1 MSAEEKEQSAG
12 DTATSR
18 KLADEVTAEQSF
30 DEAVAD
36 VFPTFA
42 TAEAIVLGVYAVWVA
57 LFAPWD
63 GFIRA
68 VLAALALGSAAGPP
82 LLATAAVARR
92 GTDSKVQESAAFA
105 LCIALC
111 NCLPALFLG
120 GSTYASFGVGA
131 TMVVSGCLLLSARL
145 LMILLASGLVAVAPA
160 AVVADS
166 FEPLLWVAAMACLG
180 LFAYTSRVSVA
191 ERLYTERKRQVAIER
206 DELSAREAELQRR
219 HEKEREAACDLEVR
233 AETEAFWS
241 WDLVEDKVWFSS
253 RWREMLGYDGQ
264 DLGEEPSK
272 WFNIVHPHDLG
283 RLLDSLKSHIEGQD
297 EESFEVEHRIRQ
309 KDNTYCWV
317 LSRGRAVRDEKGRA
331 QRILGL
337 QVNLRRLKLFESQ
350 LLHDATHDRLTGL
363 PNRQY
368 LLTRLRE
375 DGERAAR
382 SNDYKF
388 AVVFL
393 DLDGFKDINDSLG
406 HMAGDRLLGA
416 VGRRLAEST
425 GPEDTVA
432 RLGGDEFVVL
442 LRNVFDDQDAVQRAS
457 KIQSVL
463 TQPFM
468 IGQQEV
474 VTRASVGIA
483 LSSIAVNQPED
494 LLRNADLAM
503 YHVKTVQK
511 GQVQIFDSDM
521 HVKTTRLW
529 SLQNDLRR
537 AVDKNEL
544 ELYYQ
549 PQVCAK
555 TGKICGTEALIRWRR
570 GGAEI
575 VSPGEFI
582 PLAEEQGLIWEIG
595 EWVLWEACRQTVE
608 WQRQGLRPLKTSV
621 NLSARQLSN
630 DEFADLIRRV
640 LKQTGLDPKW
650 LQVELTETALMGSL
664 DATPANL
671 YSLFCLG
678 IQTAIDD
685 FGTGYSSLDYLRRLH
700 FDTLKI
706 DRSFITD
713 ISTDARAGA
722 LAQSIIDMAHRL
734 QLRVVAEGVETF
746 AQLNF
751 LKQSGCDEIQGYLA
765 SRPVT
770 AADMTLMLR
779 DDARLLDL
787 ARSAAGEPP
796 DESEMEYE
804 TEGLRTLAMVDR
816 EREKAAAGNF
826 DFLTNAAGRAAG

>member
-1 MSAEEKEQSAG
+1 MFAEPKKRGPFGPAVEPKNPSA
-12 DTATSR
+12 
-18 KLADEVTAEQSF
+18 EVTAEQSF

-42 TAEAIVLGVYAVWVA
+42 QAEAAVLLGYAAWLA
-57 LFAPWD
+57 FMAPWD
-63 GFIRA
+63 GFVRA
-68 VLAALALGSAAGPP
+68 VLAALALASAVGP
-82 LLATAAVARR
+82 LLLARSAVENR
-92 GTDSKVQESAAFA
+92 GTESRVQESAAFA
-105 LCIALC
+105 LAVALC
-111 NCLPALFLG
+111 NCLPALYLA
-120 GSTYASFGVGA
+120 GSTFAALGVGSTLVLA
-131 TMVVSGCLLLSARL
+131 GCLLLSTRL

-160 AVVADS
+160 AVVTDS
-166 FEPLLWVAAMACLG
+166 FEPLLWVALMACLG
-180 LFAYTSRVSVA
+180 LFAYTSRVTVA

-206 DELSAREAELQRR
+206 DELSAREVELQRKF
-219 HEKEREAACDLEVR
+219 EKEREAACDLEVR

-253 RWREMLGYDGQ
+253 RWREMLGYDGD

-283 RLLDSLKSHIEGQD
+283 RLLDSLKAHIEGQ
-297 EESFEVEHRIRQ
+297 EEDSFEVEHRIRQ
-309 KDNTYCWV
+309 KDNSYCWV
-317 LSRGRAVRDEKGRA
+317 LSRGRAVRDEKGHA

-375 DGERAAR
+375 DAERAAR

-388 AVVFL
+388 AVVFI
-393 DLDGFKDINDSLG
+393 DLDGFKDVNDSLG

-425 GPEDTVA
+425 GAEDTVA
-432 RLGGDEFVVL
+432 RLGGDEFVIL
-442 LRNVFDDQDAVQRAS
+442 LRNVFGDQDAFHRAS
-457 KIQSVL
+457 KIQSEL
-463 TQPFM
+463 NHPFM
-468 IGQQEV
+468 IGKQEV

-537 AVDKNEL
+537 AVDKHEL

-549 PQVCAK
+549 PQVSAK
-555 TGKICGTEALIRWRR
+555 TGRICGSEALIRWRR
-570 GGAEI
+570 GGEEI

-595 EWVLWEACRQTVE
+595 EWVLWEACRQTAS
-608 WQRQGLRPLKTSV
+608 WQRQGLRPIKTAV

-630 DEFADLIRRV
+630 DAFSDLIRRV
-640 LKQTGLDPKW
+640 LKETGLDPKW
-650 LQVELTETALMGSL
+650 LQVELTESALMGSL

-700 FDTLKI
+700 FNTLKI

-713 ISTDARAGA
+713 VSTDTRAGA
-722 LAQSIIDMAHRL
+722 LAQSIVDMAHRME
-734 QLRVVAEGVETF
+734 LRVVAEGVETF
-746 AQLNF
+746 EQLEF
-751 LKQSGCDEIQGYLA
+751 LKTSGCDEIQGFLA
-765 SRPVT
+765 SRPIT
-770 AADMTLMLR
+770 AADMTLLLR
-779 DDARLLDL
+779 DDARLLHI
-787 ARSAAGEPP
+787 AHGGAGELSAG
-796 DESEMEYE
+796 DAAEYE
-804 TEGLRTLAMVDR
+804 TEGLRTLATV
-816 EREKAAAGNF
+816 ERQRNKAGASGFGLLPIAPAA
-826 DFLTNAAGRAAG
+826 R

>member
-1 MSAEEKEQSAG
+1 MSAETKKG
-12 DTATSR
+12 SR
-18 KLADEVTAEQSF
+18 GPSPDQRIPDGEVTAGQSF

-42 TAEAIVLGVYAVWVA
+42 KAEAAILITYALWLA

-63 GFIRA
+63 GFIRV
-68 VLAALALGSAAGPP
+68 VLASLALGSAAGPP
-82 LLATAAVARR
+82 LLAKAAVVNR
-92 GTDSKVQESAAFA
+92 GPDSKVQESAAFA

-111 NCLPALFLG
+111 NCLPALFLS
-120 GSTYASFGVGA
+120 GSTFASFAVGA

-160 AVVADS
+160 SVIANS
-166 FEPLLWVAAMACLG
+166 FEPLLCVAAMACLG
-180 LFAYTSRVSVA
+180 LFAYTSRVTVA
-191 ERLYTERKRQVAIER
+191 ERLYTERTRQLAMER
-206 DELSAREAELQRR
+206 DELSAREVELQRR

-253 RWREMLGYDGQ
+253 RWREMLGYDGD

-283 RLLDSLKSHIEGQD
+283 RLLDSLKGHIEGQD

-317 LSRGRAVRDEKGRA
+317 LSRGRAVRDQKGRA

-375 DGERAAR
+375 DAERAAR

-393 DLDGFKDINDSLG
+393 DLDGFKDVNDSLG

-425 GPEDTVA
+425 GPDDTVA

-442 LRNVFDDQDAVQRAS
+442 LRNVFDDQDAFQRAS
-457 KIQSVL
+457 KIQAAL

-468 IGQQEV
+468 IGPQEV

-503 YHVKTVQK
+503 YHVKTAQK
-511 GQVQIFDSDM
+511 G
-521 HVKTTRLW
+521 
-529 SLQNDLRR
+529 N
-537 AVDKNEL
+537 
-544 ELYYQ
+544 
-549 PQVCAK
+549 C
-555 TGKICGTEALIRWRR
+555 
-570 GGAEI
+570 
-575 VSPGEFI
+575 
-582 PLAEEQGLIWEIG
+582 
-595 EWVLWEACRQTVE
+595 
-608 WQRQGLRPLKTSV
+608 
-621 NLSARQLSN
+621 
-630 DEFADLIRRV
+630 
-640 LKQTGLDPKW
+640 
-650 LQVELTETALMGSL
+650 
-664 DATPANL
+664 
-671 YSLFCLG
+671 
-678 IQTAIDD
+678 
-685 FGTGYSSLDYLRRLH
+685 
-700 FDTLKI
+700 
-706 DRSFITD
+706 
-713 ISTDARAGA
+713 
-722 LAQSIIDMAHRL
+722 
-734 QLRVVAEGVETF
+734 
-746 AQLNF
+746 
-751 LKQSGCDEIQGYLA
+751 QSGPLSGFSSTA
-765 SRPVT
+765 STVTTLPV
-770 AADMTLMLR
+770 A
-779 DDARLLDL
+779 
-787 ARSAAGEPP
+787 
-796 DESEMEYE
+796 
-804 TEGLRTLAMVDR
+804 
-816 EREKAAAGNF
+816 
-826 DFLTNAAGRAAG
+826 

>member
-1 MSAEEKEQSAG
+1 MLAEAKSVADNSSPTQQN
-12 DTATSR
+12 
-18 KLADEVTAEQSF
+18 LAADVTAEQSF

-42 TAEAIVLGVYAVWVA
+42 RAEAAVLGLYALWLA

-63 GFIRA
+63 GFVRA
-68 VLAALALGSAAGPP
+68 VLAAMALGSAAGPL
-82 LLATAAVARR
+82 LLAKTATSR
-92 GTDSKVQESAAFA
+92 GADSKVQESAAFA

-120 GSTYASFGVGA
+120 GSTFAAFGVGA

-145 LMILLASGLVAVAPA
+145 LVILLASGMIAVAPA
-160 AVVADS
+160 AIVADS
-166 FEPLLWVAAMACLG
+166 FEPLLWVALMGCLG
-180 LFAYTSRVSVA
+180 LFAYTSRVTVA
-191 ERLYTERKRQVAIER
+191 ERLYTERKQQVAKER
-206 DELSAREAELQRR
+206 DELSAREVELQRK

-253 RWREMLGYDGQ
+253 RWREMLGYGPD

-309 KDNTYCWV
+309 KDDTYCWV

-375 DGERAAR
+375 DAERAAR

-393 DLDGFKDINDSLG
+393 DLDGFKDVNDSLG

-425 GPEDTVA
+425 GPDDTVA

-442 LRNVFDDQDAVQRAS
+442 LRNVFDDQDAFQRAS
-457 KIQSVL
+457 KIQAVL
-463 TQPFM
+463 NQPFM
-468 IGQQEV
+468 IGPQEV

-483 LSSIAVNQPED
+483 LSSMAVNQPED

-529 SLQNDLRR
+529 GLQNDLRR

-555 TGKICGTEALIRWRR
+555 TGKICGSEALIRWRR
-570 GGAEI
+570 GGEEI
-575 VSPGEFI
+575 VSPAEFI

-595 EWVLWEACRQTVE
+595 EWVLWEACRQAVK
-608 WQRQGLRPLKTSV
+608 WQRQGLRPLKTAV

-630 DEFADLIRRV
+630 NEFSDLIKRV
-640 LKQTGLDPKW
+640 LKETGLDPKW

-713 ISTDARAGA
+713 ISSDARAGA
-722 LAQSIIDMAHRL
+722 LVQSIIDMAHRL
-734 QLRVVAEGVETF
+734 QLRVVAEGVETLSQF
-746 AQLNF
+746 KF

-770 AADMTLMLR
+770 AADMTLLLR
-779 DDARLLDL
+779 DETRLLDL
-787 ARSAAGEPP
+787 ARAAAGEPS
-796 DESEMEYE
+796 DDSEIEYE
-804 TEGLRTLAMVDR
+804 TEGLRTLAMA
-816 EREKAAAGNF
+816 ERQHEKAAAASF
-826 DFLTNAAGRAAG
+826 DFMPSAPIVP